1 MLLVCKF
8 LLALSIIDTES
19 RLPFLDGM
27 LKKLFTIVYNYIDT
41 KCFTTIEVACYGWY
55 IIKMM
60 SMITCKSDTIFV
72 RNCVPNIY
80 SFTISP
86 HSFQ

>member
-1 MLLVCKF
+1 MSVTKEINNAWFGKARMLLVCKF

-41 KCFTTIEVACYGWY
+41 KCFTTIEVACYG
-55 IIKMM
+55 
-60 SMITCKSDTIFV
+60 
-72 RNCVPNIY
+72 
-80 SFTISP
+80 
-86 HSFQ
+86 